1 MVQCVGLSR
10 AIWATISA
18 RVGNLPHMRVLAMMS
33 IYLVHSAITDLRI
46 GLLDADTGRSA
57 LDDNGNPATR
67 ALSMAESVQAGY
79 CFRICR
85 SAFGLLHIDVL
96 DKFFNVLDKFFNSSS
111 GPHRLLQ
118 RLLGRHPSAPGLQRR
133 SRRSKRHP
141 FVTK

>member
-10 AIWATISA
+10 ATWATISA

-96 DKFFNVLDKFFNSSS
+96 DKFFLIRALDPTVYSNACWDVT
-111 GPHRLLQ
+111 HRL
-118 RLLGRHPSAPGLQRR
+118 RAS
-133 SRRSKRHP
+133 S
-141 FVTK
+141 